1 MRNTRAPKSSS
12 QSEQSGCWRA
22 SVVLA
27 SIAVLLFLLFH
38 PWSHYQWA
46 TLRDRVPSYESFVTR
61 FPDSDYKQSAQER
74 IRVLREPEVWSQA
87 TEANQIEFF
96 RSYIHVY
103 PDGKH
108 LHEAKAQAAALANAQ
123 WNLICETN
131 SKSTVSRFLSEYP
144 ETTMAAEAEARI
156 VTIADAQWRLI
167 ANTDSKTEVLRFL
180 NEYPETTKRSEAE
193 SRVVAIADAQW
204 RRIASSRS
212 VPEINRFL
220 SEYPETTMRAEA
232 ERRIQELY
240 NDWNWVRE
248 QDSIGHYQ
256 NFAARNPLHPER
268 KWIEKRIIDL
278 EVAQIASGE
287 HGELPRAQSLSSG
300 GATVELEV
308 ENRTSYE
315 LTVRYSGP
323 DSKKLV
329 IPPGET
335 RTASLLPGDYQVA
348 ASVSAASVRN
358 YYGSD
363 SMRGGRYSSSFYIE
377 SSYGGISIPTYRP
390 RRR

>member
-1 MRNTRAPKSSS
+1 
-12 QSEQSGCWRA
+12 
-22 SVVLA
+22 
-27 SIAVLLFLLFH
+27 
-38 PWSHYQWA
+38 
-46 TLRDRVPSYESFVTR
+46 
-61 FPDSDYKQSAQER
+61 
-74 IRVLREPEVWSQA
+74 VLREPEVWSEA
-87 TEANQIEFF
+87 TEANQIGLL
-96 RSYIHVY
+96 RDYIRVY
-103 PDGKH
+103 SDGKH
-108 LHEAKAQAAALANAQ
+108 LDQAKAQVTALADAQ

-131 SKSTVSRFLSEYP
+131 SKGTVLRFLTEYP
-144 ETTMAAEAEARI
+144 ETTKVPAAEARI

-167 ANTDSKTEVLRFL
+167 ANTDSKAEVLRFL

-204 RRIASSRS
+204 RRIAAGRS

-220 SEYPETTMRAEA
+220 IEYPETTMRADA

-248 QDSIGHYQ
+248 QDSIEHYQ
-256 NFAARNPLHPER
+256 RFAARNPLHPER

-287 HGELPRAQSLSSG
+287 HGELPRAQPLSSG

-323 DSKKLV
+323 ESKKLV
-329 IPPGET
+329 IPPGAT
-335 RTASLLPGDYQVA
+335 RTVSLPPGDYKVA
-348 ASVSAASVRN
+348 ASVTAANVRN

-363 SMRGGRYSSSFYIE
+363 AMRGGRYSSSFYIQ
-377 SSYGGISIPTYRP
+377 SSYGGVSIPTYRP
-390 RRR
+390 RQR